1 LFRALKNRGVEMV
14 KESLFKKVEKILEKE
29 PHLIHLPSEGKVV
42 FVGDTHGDL
51 EATRE
56 VAQRYF
62 KKPYRIVFLGD
73 YVDRGDQSEENIEFL
88 LQLKWRHPEEV
99 FLLAGNHEGFMVKEF
114 YPVSFWRS
122 LSDKEREAYGLLFS
136 KFPLAATS
144 PNGILAVHGGL
155 PELETLEDFGRIEW
169 GDENWNR
176 IVWGDF
182 VEMDVDVMEDWG
194 GRPQYGRQYFGRM
207 MDRYQKQVLIR
218 SHQPHAPPLMFK
230 KRCLTIFT
238 SSAYLPIRTIVIAD
252 MEKEIR
258 SAEDLILERI

>member
-1 LFRALKNRGVEMV
+1 MGRED
-14 KESLFKKVEKILEKE
+14 LFKKVGKILEKE
-29 PHLIHLPSEGKVV
+29 PRLIQLPSEGKAV

-51 EATRE
+51 DASEEIVR
-56 VAQRYF
+56 RYLG
-62 KKPYRIVFLGD
+62 KPYRIVFLGD
-73 YVDRGDQSEENIEFL
+73 YVDRGDHSEENIQYL
-88 LQLKWRHPEEV
+88 LQVKSENPDEI

-122 LSDKEREAYGLLFS
+122 LSAKERETYGLLFS

-144 PNGILAVHGGL
+144 QNGILALHGGL
-155 PELETLEDFGRIEW
+155 PQLKSLEEVNQIEW

-182 VEMDVDVMEDWG
+182 VELEIGIMDDWG

-207 MDRYQKQVLIR
+207 MERYQKQILIR

-230 KRCLTIFT
+230 KRCITIFT
-238 SSAYLPIRTIVIAD
+238 SNAYLPVRTIAVGD
-252 MEKEIR
+252 LEKEIR
-258 SAEDLILERI
+258 SAEDLVMERI